1 MSTSSFQSSG
11 LFQHIET
18 FAPMA
23 VWKSLALS
31 RPFATCPE
39 VAGSQRGTGHQVHHD
54 QVPCLGLS
62 SMSAANLLAIDLL
75 YVLLGALA
83 SIRSGL
89 GVLGVLF
96 AIVLGEVGSS
106 GIEVLLGMTCSLLAG
121 GALVAVATVAN
132 VLLSGI
138 PRAIHW
144 RLVANAAAH

>member
-39 VAGSQRGTGHQVHHD
+39 VAGSQRGTGHQV
-54 QVPCLGLS
+54 QIPCLVLS
-62 SMSAANLLAIDLL
+62 PMSAANLLAIDLL

-106 GIEVLLGMTCSLLAG
+106 MTEVLLGMNCSLLAG
-121 GALVAVATVAN
+121 GALVAVANVAN

-138 PRAIHW
+138 PCAIHW
-144 RLVANAAAH
+144 CLVANAAAH